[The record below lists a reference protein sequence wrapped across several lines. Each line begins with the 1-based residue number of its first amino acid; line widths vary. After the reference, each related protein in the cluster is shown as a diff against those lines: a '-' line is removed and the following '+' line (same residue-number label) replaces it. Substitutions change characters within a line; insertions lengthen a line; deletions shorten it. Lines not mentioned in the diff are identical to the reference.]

1 MTCRQGV
8 SLSKLDPELSVCN
21 FWDTYPIFNEYFHK
35 ITTFSEYLPVFKANF
50 IKSTTF
56 LGYLT
61 VFNTNIFGV
70 PFKANFL
77 KTSTTNLIYNRIYNL

>member
-21 FWDTYPIFNEYFHK
+21 FWDAYPISNEYFHK
-35 ITTFSEYLPVFKANF
+35 ITTFSVFKANF

-61 VFNTNIFGV
+61 VFDTNIFGV

-77 KTSTTNLIYNRIYNL
+77 KTSTTNLIYNIIYNL

>member
-21 FWDTYPIFNEYFHK
+21 FWDAYPISNEYFHK

-50 IKSTTF
+50 IKSTT
-56 LGYLT
+56 
-61 VFNTNIFGV
+61 VFNTNIFGIR
-70 PFKANFL
+70 FKANFL
-77 KTSTTNLIYNRIYNL
+77 KTSTTNLIYNIIYNL

>member
-50 IKSTTF
+50 IKSTT
-56 LGYLT
+56 
-61 VFNTNIFGV
+61 VFNTNIFGIR
-70 PFKANFL
+70 FKANFL
-77 KTSTTNLIYNRIYNL
+77 KTSTTNLIYNIIYNL